1 MPYDN
6 DDDVLDGAGSSADDN
21 GEGSADVLD
30 DSE

>member
-6 DDDVLDGAGSSADDN
+6 DDVLDGAGSSSDDN
-21 GEGSADVLD
+21 GEDSADVLD